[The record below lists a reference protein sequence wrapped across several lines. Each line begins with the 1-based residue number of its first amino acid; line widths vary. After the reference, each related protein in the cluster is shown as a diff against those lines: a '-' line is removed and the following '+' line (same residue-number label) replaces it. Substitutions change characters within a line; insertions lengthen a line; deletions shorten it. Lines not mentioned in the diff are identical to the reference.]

1 MTRQQHVVIV
11 GGGVIGLLTTFNLA
25 SEVQS
30 VVLLDRSNVGQEASW
45 AGGGIVSPL
54 YPWRYSPAVTALAHW
69 SQDFYPQLGARLFAA
84 TGVDPEV
91 HTTGLYWLDL
101 DDEAE
106 ALAWALREHRPLR
119 AVDLSAVHDAVPVL
133 GPGFSRAIYMAD
145 VANVR
150 NPRLVKSL
158 KAALLALP
166 NVTVHEQCEVREFIR
181 EGEQVVGVRGDPRSD
196 IFAMGVM
203 LYQLATGELPFGAP
217 LTRGGLRQRLWMDPV
232 PPRQRRPDLPEWLQ
246 EVILRCLEPE
256 ADKRYPSAAHLAF
269 DLRHPEQI
277 TVTERGRKT
286 QGTGFVTHLKRWI
299 KAVGMHYQPSLLPTR
314 QIEAVPIIMVAVSHK
329 NVTDATL
336 YSLRQ
341 AVARSLGTRPG
352 ARLACVTVVAPSQA
366 GTTQDATSETSVHRR
381 YLASLRQWAQ
391 ALDLQSHQASYHV
404 LESSDTAQ
412 ALLDYAT
419 GNHVSLIVMGAATHG
434 LKMQRFMATVPTK
447 VAVAAP
453 CTVILV
459 KQALPFE
466 RLVEQTEKLSPAWN
480 PDRDAPF

>member
-11 GGGVIGLLTTFNLA
+11 GGGVIGLLTAFNLA

-54 YPWRYSPAVTALAHW
+54 SPWRYSPAVTALAHW

-181 EGEQVVGVRGDPRSD
+181 EGEQVVGVRTSAGAIAADQVVLTAGAWSGDLLKTLGLELPVEPVKGQMILYKCAADFLPSMVLAKGRYAIPRRDGHILIGSTLEHEGFD
-196 IFAMGVM
+196 KTPTETALQSLKASAVELIPALADAEVVGHWAGLRPGSPEGIPYIGQVPGFEGLWLNCGHYRNGLVLAPASCQLFADVM
-203 LYQLATGELPFGAP
+203 L
-217 LTRGGLRQRLWMDPV
+217 
-232 PPRQRRPDLPEWLQ
+232 
-246 EVILRCLEPE
+246 
-256 ADKRYPSAAHLAF
+256 
-269 DLRHPEQI
+269 
-277 TVTERGRKT
+277 GR
-286 QGTGFVTHLKRWI
+286 
-299 KAVGMHYQPSLLPTR
+299 
-314 QIEAVPIIMVAVSHK
+314 EPII
-329 NVTDATL
+329 D
-336 YSLRQ
+336 
-341 AVARSLGTRPG
+341 P
-352 ARLACVTVVAPSQA
+352 AP
-366 GTTQDATSETSVHRR
+366 
-381 YLASLRQWAQ
+381 
-391 ALDLQSHQASYHV
+391 
-404 LESSDTAQ
+404 
-412 ALLDYAT
+412 YAPT
-419 GNHVSLIVMGAATHG
+419 GRI
-434 LKMQRFMATVPTK
+434 
-447 VAVAAP
+447 
-453 CTVILV
+453 
-459 KQALPFE
+459 
-466 RLVEQTEKLSPAWN
+466 
-480 PDRDAPF
+480 